1 MSPEDEKFVLS
12 ALASLPRLRMPAEVS
27 NKLMAAISAESATRQ
42 LALRATRSDRVAGV
56 APVIELAP
64 ARRRRTWIGAAVAAA
79 AASAA
84 AVVAVGALATQ
95 SAVPADSPGSDS
107 VIQNAALVIPM
118 TASDVDYRH
127 ETLNTQ
133 ITEQFAARVPVPQ
146 HVAPARSVSPSASP
160 STSATASDAVS
171 VPTKAALAPEVLAAT
186 FLESSERVSS
196 CLRGLDRAVAH
207 ILRIDVAT
215 FHAVPVAVIAFRG
228 HADKP
233 TARPDQ
239 VEVFVVKRDCSATDP
254 GALGHT
260 LLTAP

>member
-1 MSPEDEKFVLS
+1 MSPEDEQFVLS

-42 LALRATRSDRVAGV
+42 LALGATRSDRVAGV

-84 AVVAVGALATQ
+84 AVATVGALATQ
-95 SAVPADSPGSDS
+95 SAVPADSPGSNA
-107 VIQNAALVIPM
+107 VIQNAALMIPM

-133 ITEQFAARVPVPQ
+133 VTAQFAATVPVPQ
-146 HVAPARSVSPSASP
+146 HVAPSRSVSPPASASP
-160 STSATASDAVS
+160 SPPAS
-171 VPTKAALAPEVLAAT
+171 VPPKATLAPEVLAAT
-186 FLESSERVSS
+186 FMSSSEGVRS
-196 CLRGLDRAVAH
+196 CLRGLDRDGAN
-207 ILRIDVAT
+207 IWRIDVAT
-215 FHAVPVAVIAFRG
+215 FNTVPVAVIAFRG
-228 HADKP
+228 LADKP

-239 VEVFVVKRDCSATDP
+239 VEIFVVKQDCSARDP